1 MFVDESPDAEVRI
14 IDFGLSQKFAANQH
28 LHDAVGTVYV
38 VWLTF
43 AAIVI
48 FEDSYHLFVG
58 KLTRKISNFMQVYYG
73 SGVNR
78 R

>member
-43 AAIVI
+43 AVIVI
-48 FEDSYHLFVG
+48 FEDSYHLFCVEADTEDL
-58 KLTRKISNFMQVYYG
+58 KFNADILWLRS
-73 SGVNR
+73 
-78 R
+78 